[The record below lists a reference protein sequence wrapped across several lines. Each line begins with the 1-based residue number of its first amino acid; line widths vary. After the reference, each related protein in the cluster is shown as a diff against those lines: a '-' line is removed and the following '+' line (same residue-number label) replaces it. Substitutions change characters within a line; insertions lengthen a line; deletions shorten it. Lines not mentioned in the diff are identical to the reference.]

1 MNKRGFEFISTSSF
15 ILCQHLK
22 RENKIVP
29 KISGR
34 TSSPS
39 SQGSCHYAHGDM
51 VENKKRFE
59 TKCFKPS
66 VVAEARLE
74 RTTSRL

>member
-1 MNKRGFEFISTSSF
+1 MNKRGFKLISTSSF

-34 TSSPS
+34 TSVPS

-51 VENKKRFE
+51 VENKKGL
-59 TKCFKPS
+59 KQNVS
-66 VVAEARLE
+66 NL
-74 RTTSRL
+74 L

>member
-34 TSSPS
+34 TPKIRSSI
-39 SQGSCHYAHGDM
+39 
-51 VENKKRFE
+51 V
-59 TKCFKPS
+59 
-66 VVAEARLE
+66 L
-74 RTTSRL
+74 L